1 VPSPRAR
8 TAQHATCAL
17 APAHSL
23 TPRGALADTGLSCFL
38 DAAAFATVVFLP
50 AGLPVDVGIQH
61 ALLGFV
67 LMQSVVCATSPVGT
81 IVTPVSYEVMPF
93 LARFAAGARKA
104 MPAGAPAGALLSTVL
119 AGSVLVSAVSAVA
132 CALLA
137 RLPLGGSLERLLP
150 PALQAGLFAAI
161 GWGLY
166 TLSFETLMLEGM
178 PFSPA
183 LLTWETAKLW
193 VPAHVLG
200 LGLWL
205 ASRHTSH
212 PALFPGFVLGVAALT
227 HAVRLYTQTSLAEA
241 QASHWL
247 MGAIAGRPCT
257 TLWAAVYDLPAVQW
271 SVIGRAD
278 LLKELLCAVLFGPLI
293 NTLLNLLLI
302 GPVIEASV
310 ALPSELRAMAAGSAA
325 TALGGGYSNYIAVS
339 NTAIHRKCGGRD
351 RASCVCA
358 AAVAGLFFAVHPLF
372 VVVGYVPTLVVAAI
386 CVYIGADFLY
396 DNLVDALR
404 TNGLGASLA
413 SWAVLATCLLQDML
427 VGVVLG
433 VTAFQL
439 FALLAPKQPAA
450 AEEKKA
456 Q

>member
-1 VPSPRAR
+1 MSALASGACAVSARAR

-241 QASHWL
+241 QATTANRILRALCRAHRPSASPRGACSPPVSRLCAAQASHWL

-278 LLKELLCAVLFGPLI
+278 LLKELLCAPPDARS
-293 NTLLNLLLI
+293 T
-302 GPVIEASV
+302 
-310 ALPSELRAMAAGSAA
+310 
-325 TALGGGYSNYIAVS
+325 
-339 NTAIHRKCGGRD
+339 
-351 RASCVCA
+351 A
-358 AAVAGLFFAVHPLF
+358 AAPPCRHLASPRLASSRLASSRLVSSRL
-372 VVVGYVPTLVVAAI
+372 VPSRPIPSQLRR
-386 CVYIGADFLY
+386 
-396 DNLVDALR
+396 ALR
-404 TNGLGASLA
+404 PAHQHA
-413 SWAVLATCLLQDML
+413 A
-427 VGVVLG
+427 
-433 VTAFQL
+433 
-439 FALLAPKQPAA
+439 QPAPHRPRH
-450 AEEKKA
+450 
-456 Q
+456 